1 MGGNANCPVPT
12 FPIVNST
19 TNLDGVDRL
28 PMVNAMMQQKIS
40 PCLTQVMRMTCIKAT
55 EVCSSDQRYL
65 VAKVTQ
71 EDCMEY
77 LRCLPEGQFP
87 EGFKIQA
94 CENQPA
100 ATGATTVAGPV
111 FEIVPQQ
118 KQIESASEC
127 LKQSSFI
134 IAAILAFAY
143 MQL

>member
-1 MGGNANCPVPT
+1 M
-12 FPIVNST
+12 
-19 TNLDGVDRL
+19 
-28 PMVNAMMQQKIS
+28 S

-71 EDCMEY
+71 EDCIGY
-77 LRCLPEGQFP
+77 LGCLPGAQFP
-87 EGFKIQA
+87 ENVKIQA
-94 CENQPA
+94 CVNQPA
-100 ATGATTVAGPV
+100 AAGATAVQGPV

-118 KQIESASEC
+118 KQTSASEC